1 MKTLIAT
8 LAVGTAVAAA
18 VALPATGQETPA
30 TRTLTVTSVQAKGA
44 EHAIDTPPRGDSV
57 GDRFVFA
64 SPLRSTGRLV
74 GRMEGDCQAVDLKF
88 EGLQCTL
95 TAVLADGSITLQGA
109 SLTKH
114 LPGATAPSQDVYAI
128 TGGTGAS
135 GGRAG
140 TAARRGLT
148 SGASSPTTQHAAD
161 GGAACARAGGGPLPV
176 DAWPQSA
183 AGRSADLRAAVAQRR
198 ARRLRHERR
207 PHFEQPQ
214 APPARRARSACA
226 MCSRRTSGPSRSIAR
241 TSATW
246 SAPTCSFVHTGLS
259 WLTKSAISVLSAE

>member
-1 MKTLIAT
+1 MKTLLAT

-30 TRTLTVTSVQAKGA
+30 TRTLSLTSVQAKGA

-64 SPLRSTGRLV
+64 STLRSSGKLV
-74 GRMEGDCQAVDLKF
+74 GRMEGDCLAVDLKF
-88 EGLQCTL
+88 EGMQCTL

-114 LPGATAPSQDVYAI
+114 IPARPRPALTSTPSPAGRAPTSGRRARCTAAATARPTPTCS
-128 TGGTGAS
+128 S
-135 GGRAG
+135 CGR
-140 TAARRGLT
+140 
-148 SGASSPTTQHAAD
+148 
-161 GGAACARAGGGPLPV
+161 
-176 DAWPQSA
+176 
-183 AGRSADLRAAVAQRR
+183 AQRR
-198 ARRLRHERR
+198 RPGCFALRGR
-207 PHFEQPQ
+207 PQP
-214 APPARRARSACA
+214 PGRRARSAWA

-246 SAPTCSFVHTGLS
+246 SAPTCSFVQTGLS